1 MPLKVFVSAGEASGD
16 VLGAALVEALRR
28 RVPDLEVYGMS
39 GPSMERAG
47 VRRLRATAELS
58 VVGLVEVLRHLPRLF
73 RLLWDLQARGV
84 AERPDVAVLVDAP
97 DFHVR
102 LAPAFRRAGVP
113 TVQYVGPSVWAW
125 RAGRAAEFSRVMS
138 RILVLFPFELQ
149 VWRAAGADAVWV
161 GHPMLDAL
169 PAGDPPTPERGTLAL
184 LPGSRRSE
192 ITRLFP
198 TMLAAAARLA
208 AEGRVTRVVVPV
220 APGLDPAWLA
230 RLADGFGVPITW
242 VQAADVA
249 GRFRE
254 VRRAEA
260 AIVASGTATLETA
273 LAGVPHVLVYRVSPV
288 SWWIGRRLARVRFL
302 GLSNLLLGRQVIP
315 ELLQGECAPEPIAA
329 AVRGLLDAP
338 DTQRQ
343 ALAEVRAALGAGGA
357 AERAAEAV
365 LGLVGGAARDG
376 G

>member
-1 MPLKVFVSAGEASGD
+1 
-16 VLGAALVEALRR
+16 
-28 RVPDLEVYGMS
+28 
-39 GPSMERAG
+39 
-47 VRRLRATAELS
+47 
-58 VVGLVEVLRHLPRLF
+58 
-73 RLLWDLQARGV
+73 
-84 AERPDVAVLVDAP
+84 
-97 DFHVR
+97 
-102 LAPAFRRAGVP
+102 
-113 TVQYVGPSVWAW
+113 
-125 RAGRAAEFSRVMS
+125 MS
-138 RILVLFPFELQ
+138 RILVLFPFELE

-208 AEGRVTRVVVPV
+208 AEGRVARVVVPV

-230 RLADGFGVPITW
+230 RLADGFVVPITW
-242 VQAADVA
+242 VEAADVA

-273 LAGVPHVLVYRVSPV
+273 LAGVPHVLTYRVSPV

-315 ELLQGECAPEPIAA
+315 ELLQAECAPEPIAQ

-338 DTQRQ
+338 EAQRR
-343 ALAEVRAALGAGGA
+343 ALVEVRAALGAGGA
-357 AERAAEAV
+357 AERAAEAI
-365 LGLVGGAARDG
+365 LALVGR
-376 G
+376 